1 MNLHESA
8 IMWSPR
14 EVEFSFSVLIDT
26 IPDLFFFFFP
36 SINSLKPSQ
45 INNAAQRAVQM
56 KMKRTE
62 QPLHPYMHARAV
74 SDQCRTF

>member
-1 MNLHESA
+1 MQVHDSF

-14 EVEFSFSVLIDT
+14 EVESSSVLTDIV
-26 IPDLFFFFFP
+26 PDLFFFLP